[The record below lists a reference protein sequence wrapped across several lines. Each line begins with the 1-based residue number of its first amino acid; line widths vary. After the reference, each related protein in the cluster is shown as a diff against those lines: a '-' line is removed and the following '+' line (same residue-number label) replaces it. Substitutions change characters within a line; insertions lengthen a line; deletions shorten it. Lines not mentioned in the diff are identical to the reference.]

1 MMKEILHMVEEKTI
15 KRCAVYTRVSIE
27 ASEPEFNSLDAQ
39 RESAENYIKSQK
51 ENGWVI
57 LPEHYDDDG
66 YSGGN
71 TERPALKRLLADV
84 EAGKIDIILLYK
96 MDRLSRSLLDFMKL
110 TEMLE
115 QHNVSFVSV
124 TQDINT
130 STSSGRMMLNI
141 LMTFS
146 EFERAVIADRVRD
159 RIESAKRRGK
169 YCGGPPLLGYDADPN
184 KKLQINKKEAK
195 IVREAFTLYSRY
207 GSAMETARILNE
219 CGYRTKDWTSKKG
232 RRHREQ
238 EFTAD
243 AVYRM
248 LNNPLYLGQV
258 HHRGQLFP
266 GEHEAIVDQKLWD
279 KVRELLRAN
288 APIEAGFKKNS
299 IASPFKGLLRCG
311 HCGGAFGI
319 AYAHKKQDNCRRY
332 MYYICMKDE
341 DRIERQ
347 CPLRRVPAGDIDRVI
362 MEQIAR
368 IFKTPSMLTKTF
380 NYLTGVENE
389 RRKNLLARKK
399 ELETELGDI
408 RAKLKT
414 GGDVEEL
421 RRQFTAVAQN
431 LDAAERELK
440 ELGKNFSPRELMDA
454 CGSIETI
461 WEELFPAERYKLA
474 HILIDK
480 ITLYTDHLVMDIK
493 TYGLKSLIK
502 ELNAGE
508 SVKVSGK
515 NKSDKG
521 LVQLT
526 VPLVIRRRHG
536 RKTILAPD
544 ETAGTSVAGKHG
556 LSALALHLA
565 RAHAWMETLESGK
578 ADTIVQLAEK
588 LGVDRSYVSR
598 TLGLLNLSPELQ
610 RMVFEGREPEALSL
624 TRLRGSFPDDWDEQ
638 KKMFLPQ
645 PVQ

>member
-1 MMKEILHMVEEKTI
+1 M
-15 KRCAVYTRVSIE
+15 
-27 ASEPEFNSLDAQ
+27 
-39 RESAENYIKSQK
+39 
-51 ENGWVI
+51 
-57 LPEHYDDDG
+57 
-66 YSGGN
+66 
-71 TERPALKRLLADV
+71 
-84 EAGKIDIILLYK
+84 
-96 MDRLSRSLLDFMKL
+96 
-110 TEMLE
+110 
-115 QHNVSFVSV
+115 
-124 TQDINT
+124 
-130 STSSGRMMLNI
+130 
-141 LMTFS
+141 
-146 EFERAVIADRVRD
+146 
-159 RIESAKRRGK
+159 
-169 YCGGPPLLGYDADPN
+169 
-184 KKLQINKKEAK
+184 
-195 IVREAFTLYSRY
+195 
-207 GSAMETARILNE
+207 
-219 CGYRTKDWTSKKG
+219 
-232 RRHREQ
+232 
-238 EFTAD
+238 
-243 AVYRM
+243 
-248 LNNPLYLGQV
+248 
-258 HHRGQLFP
+258 
-266 GEHEAIVDQKLWD
+266 
-279 KVRELLRAN
+279 
-288 APIEAGFKKNS
+288 
-299 IASPFKGLLRCG
+299 
-311 HCGGAFGI
+311 
-319 AYAHKKQDNCRRY
+319 
-332 MYYICMKDE
+332 
-341 DRIERQ
+341 
-347 CPLRRVPAGDIDRVI
+347 
-362 MEQIAR
+362 
-368 IFKTPSMLTKTF
+368 
-380 NYLTGVENE
+380 ENE

-399 ELETELGDI
+399 ELETERDDI
-408 RAKLKT
+408 RAQLKC

-440 ELGKNFSPRELMDA
+440 ELGKSFSPRELMDA

>member
-1 MMKEILHMVEEKTI
+1 
-15 KRCAVYTRVSIE
+15 
-27 ASEPEFNSLDAQ
+27 
-39 RESAENYIKSQK
+39 
-51 ENGWVI
+51 
-57 LPEHYDDDG
+57 
-66 YSGGN
+66 
-71 TERPALKRLLADV
+71 
-84 EAGKIDIILLYK
+84 

-130 STSSGRMMLNI
+130 STSAGRMMLNI

-159 RIESAKRRGK
+159 RVAGKKRRGK
-169 YCGGPPLLGYDADPN
+169 YCGGPPVLGYDADPN
-184 KKLQINKKEAK
+184 KKLQINKKEAR

-219 CGYRTKDWTSKKG
+219 RGYRTKDWTSKKG
-232 RRHREQ
+232 RRHRGQ
-238 EFTAD
+238 EFTAN

-266 GEHEAIVDQKLWD
+266 GEHEAIIDQKLWD

-288 APIEAGFKKNS
+288 APIEAGFKKTS

-311 HCGGAFGI
+311 HCDGAFGI

-347 CPLRRVPAGDIDRVI
+347 CPLSRVPAGDIDRVI
-362 MEQIAR
+362 MEQIGR

-380 NYLTGVENE
+380 NLLTGMENE
-389 RRKNLLARKK
+389 HRKNLLARKK
-399 ELETELGDI
+399 ELEREQQNIRAQLKDGGDI
-408 RAKLKT
+408 A
-414 GGDVEEL
+414 EL
-421 RRQFTAVAQN
+421 RQQFTALTQA
-431 LDAAERELK
+431 LDEVENELK
-440 ELGKNFSPRELMDA
+440 ELGKSFSPRELADA
-454 CGSIETI
+454 CGSIEDI

-474 HILIDK
+474 HLLIDR
-480 ITLYTDHLVMDIK
+480 ITLYTNHLVMDIK

-502 ELNAGE
+502 ELKTDE
-508 SVKVSGK
+508 SFTVSRAK
-515 NKSDKG
+515 KSDKG
-521 LVQLT
+521 LVQVS
-526 VPLVIRRRHG
+526 VPLIIRRRHG

-544 ETAGTSVAGKHG
+544 ETADNPATGKHG

-565 RAHAWMETLESGK
+565 RAHTWMEMLESGK
-578 ADTIVQLAEK
+578 ADTTVQLAEK

-610 RMVFEGREPEALSL
+610 RMVFEGREPEALSI
-624 TRLRGSFPDDWDEQ
+624 TRLREAFPDDWDEQ